1 MRKMLRRKR
10 KKKLVKKKRE
20 RKKDGRLQESQVCRP
35 LKFFSY
41 LKALEKN
48 VPGKKKNKTKHNAT
62 HLCGFGDGKGVC
74 SFVCVCVCG
83 IFQFVTWKWQRI
95 LLINTVIYN
104 DYSNYYYA

>member
-1 MRKMLRRKR
+1 M
-10 KKKLVKKKRE
+10 
-20 RKKDGRLQESQVCRP
+20 QESQVCRP

-48 VPGKKKNKTKHNAT
+48 VPGKKTKQNIMQHIFVGLVMGKVCV
-62 HLCGFGDGKGVC
+62 HL
-74 SFVCVCVCG
+74 CVCVCG